1 MIAIDMKRGL
11 RNLGL
16 LTALALGIA
25 AIQIGCKPKDKGTT
39 AAASASASA
48 SGSNKPDPALT
59 GPCGPFVKKV
69 CEKAGDSSQSCKD
82 VKAASDLLPPAACKA
97 ANSQA
102 SYAVAKIE
110 EKRKD
115 CDKLVSKLCGE
126 LGSETETCKMVQTQT
141 KNFPPERC
149 GMMLGRYADVLAEL
163 KKMESANKPLDPA
176 KQQAMAA
183 ADAPSFGPADSKVTL
198 VEFSDFQ
205 CPFCSRAATTVKEL
219 KTKYGTK
226 IHFVF
231 RQFPLSFHQNAHLA
245 AEASLAANA
254 QGKFWEYHD
263 KVFENQKAIERDAL
277 EKYAKEVGLKLEPF
291 KKALDGKEFAAKVD
305 SDMKLGNDVS
315 VSGTPTLFI
324 NGKRVQ
330 NPTDGAAVSKM
341 IDDALAGKG

>member
-16 LTALALGIA
+16 LMALALGIA
-25 AIQIGCKPKDKGTT
+25 AIQVGCKPKDKGTT
-39 AAASASASA
+39 AAPAASA
-48 SGSNKPDPALT
+48 SGTNKPDPALT
-59 GPCGPFVKKV
+59 GPCGGWVKKV
-69 CEKAGDSSQSCKD
+69 CEKAGESSQSCREAKS
-82 VKAASDLLPPAACKA
+82 VSELLPPAACKA
-97 ANSQA
+97 ASSQA
-102 SYAVAKIE
+102 SYAVGKIE

-126 LGSETETCKMVQTQT
+126 LGQETETCKMVQNQT
-141 KNFPPERC
+141 KSFPPERC
-149 GMMLGRYADVLAEL
+149 SMMLGRYADVLAEL
-163 KKMESANKPLDPA
+163 KKMEAANKPLDPA
-176 KQQAMAA
+176 KQQAIAA

-205 CPFCSRAATTVKEL
+205 CPFCSRAANAVKEL
-219 KTKYGTK
+219 KAKYGNK

-245 AEASLAANA
+245 SQASLAAHA

-263 KVFENQKAIERDAL
+263 KLFDNQKALERDAL
-277 EKYAKEVGLKLEPF
+277 EKYAKELGLNVDQF
-291 KKALDGKEFAAKVD
+291 KKALDNKEYAAKVD
-305 SDMKLGNDVS
+305 ADMKLGNDVS

-330 NPTDGAAVSKM
+330 NPTDVAAVSKM
-341 IDDALAGKG
+341 IDEALAGKG

>member
-16 LTALALGIA
+16 LLTLALGIA
-25 AIQIGCKPKDKGTT
+25 AVQAGCKPKDKGTT
-39 AAASASASA
+39 AAAAASA

-59 GPCGPFVKKV
+59 GPCGGWVKKI
-69 CEKAGDSSQSCKD
+69 CEKAGETSQSCKD
-82 VKAASDLLPPAACKA
+82 VKSVSELMPPAACKA
-97 ANSQA
+97 ASSQA

-126 LGSETETCKMVQTQT
+126 LGKDSETCKMVQTQT

-149 GMMLGRYADVLAEL
+149 SMMLGRYNDVLAEL
-163 KKMESANKPLDPA
+163 KKMESANKPIDPA
-176 KQQAMAA
+176 KQQLIAA
-183 ADAPSFGPADSKVTL
+183 ADAPSYGPADSKVTL

-205 CPFCSRAATTVKEL
+205 CPFCSRAATAMKEL

-226 IHFVF
+226 VHFVF

-245 AEASLAANA
+245 AEASLAAHA
-254 QGKFWEYHD
+254 QGKFWEFHD
-263 KVFENQKAIERDAL
+263 KVFDNQKAIERDAL
-277 EKYAKEVGLKLEPF
+277 EKYAKEVGVKIDAF

-305 SDMKLGNDVS
+305 SDMKLGNDVA
-315 VSGTPTLFI
+315 VSGTPTMFI

-330 NPTDGAAVSKM
+330 NPTDTAAVSKM

>member
-16 LTALALGIA
+16 LMALALGIA
-25 AIQIGCKPKDKGTT
+25 AVQVGCKPKDKGTT

-59 GPCGPFVKKV
+59 GPCGGWVKKI
-69 CEKAGDSSQSCKD
+69 CDKAGESSQSCREAKS
-82 VKAASDLLPPAACKA
+82 VSELLPPAACKTA
-97 ANSQA
+97 SSQA
-102 SYAVAKIE
+102 SYAVGKIE

-126 LGSETETCKMVQTQT
+126 LGPETETCKMVQTQT

-183 ADAPSFGPADSKVTL
+183 PDAPSFGPSDAKVTL

-205 CPFCSRAATTVKEL
+205 CPFCSRAANAVKEI
-219 KTKYGTK
+219 KAKYGTK
-226 IHFVF
+226 VRFVF
-231 RQFPLSFHQNAHLA
+231 RQFPLSFHQNAHMA
-245 AEASLAANA
+245 AQASLAAHA

-263 KVFENQKAIERDAL
+263 KVFDNQKALEREAL
-277 EKYAKEVGLKLEPF
+277 EKYAKELGLKMEPF
-291 KKALDGKEFAAKVD
+291 KKALDTKEFAAKVD
-305 SDMKLGNDVS
+305 ADMKLGNDVS
-315 VSGTPTLFI
+315 VSGTPTLFV

-330 NPTDGAAVSKM
+330 NPTDVAAVSKM
-341 IDDALAGKG
+341 IDDAMAGKG

>member
-1 MIAIDMKRGL
+1 MIVIDMKRGL

-16 LTALALGIA
+16 LMALALGIA
-25 AIQIGCKPKDKGTT
+25 AVQVGCKPKDKGTT
-39 AAASASASA
+39 AVASAAASA

-59 GPCGPFVKKV
+59 GPCGGFIKKV
-69 CEKAGDSSQSCKD
+69 CEKSGESSQACRE
-82 VKAASDLLPPAACKA
+82 VKSVADLLPPAACKA
-97 ANSQA
+97 ASSQA
-102 SYAVAKIE
+102 SYAVGKIE

-115 CDKLVSKLCGE
+115 CEKLVSKLCGE

-149 GMMLGRYADVLAEL
+149 TTMLGRYADVLAEL
-163 KKMESANKPLDPA
+163 KKMESANKPLEPA
-176 KQQAMAA
+176 KQQSIAA

-205 CPFCSRAATTVKEL
+205 CPFCSRAATAVKEL

-226 IHFVF
+226 VHFVF

-254 QGKFWEYHD
+254 QGKFWEFHD
-263 KVFENQKAIERDAL
+263 KVFENQKALERDAL
-277 EKYAKEVGLKLEPF
+277 EKYAKEVGLKIDQF

-305 SDMKLGNDVS
+305 ADMKLGNDVA
-315 VSGTPTLFI
+315 VSGTPTLFV

-330 NPTDGAAVSKM
+330 NPTDVASVSKM

>member
-11 RNLGL
+11 GGLGL
-16 LTALALGIA
+16 GLALAVGIA
-25 AIQIGCKPKDKGTT
+25 AMGTGCKPKDKGTS
-39 AAASASASA
+39 AAPAA
-48 SGSNKPDPALT
+48 SGSNKPDPVLL
-59 GPCGPFVKKV
+59 GPCGGFVKKV
-69 CEKAGDSSQSCKD
+69 CDKSGETSQTCRD
-82 VKAASDLLPPAACKA
+82 VKGVAELLPPAACKA
-97 ANSQA
+97 ASSQA
-102 SYAVAKIE
+102 SYAVAKLE

-115 CDKLVSKLCGE
+115 CDRLVGKLCGE
-126 LGSETETCKMVQTQT
+126 LGKETETCKMVENQT

-149 GMMLGRYADVLAEL
+149 SMMLGRYAEVLAEL

-183 ADAPSFGPADSKVTL
+183 ADAPSFGPADSKVTI

-205 CPFCSRAATTVKEL
+205 CPFCSKAATAVKEL

-226 IHFVF
+226 VHFVF

-245 AEASLAANA
+245 AEAALAANA

-263 KVFENQKAIERDAL
+263 KVFENQKSIERDAL

-291 KKALDGKEFAAKVD
+291 KRALDNKEFAAKVD
-305 SDMKLGNDVS
+305 ADAKLGNDVA
-315 VSGTPTLFI
+315 VSGTPTMFI

-330 NPTDGAAVSKM
+330 NPTDTAAVGKM

>member
-1 MIAIDMKRGL
+1 MIAIDMKRRLGS
-11 RNLGL
+11 LGL
-16 LTALALGIA
+16 CLAFALGIA
-25 AIQIGCKPKDKGTT
+25 AIQTGCKPKDKGTT
-39 AAASASASA
+39 AAPAA

-59 GPCGPFVKKV
+59 GPCGGFVKKV
-69 CEKAGDSSQSCKD
+69 CDKAGEASQSCKD
-82 VKAASDLLPPAACKA
+82 VKSVSELLPPSACKA
-97 ANSQA
+97 ASSQA

-126 LGSETETCKMVQTQT
+126 LGKDSETCKMVETQT

-149 GMMLGRYADVLAEL
+149 GMMLGRYNDVLAEL
-163 KKMESANKPLDPA
+163 KKMESANKPLDPG
-176 KQQAMAA
+176 KQQAIAA
-183 ADAPSFGPADSKVTL
+183 ADAPAFGPADSKVTI

-205 CPFCSRAATTVKEL
+205 CPFCSKAATAVHEL

-226 IHFVF
+226 VHFVF

-245 AEASLAANA
+245 AEASLAAHA

-263 KVFENQKAIERDAL
+263 KVFENQKALERDAL

-291 KKALDGKEFAAKVD
+291 KKALDSKEFAAKVD
-305 SDMKLGNDVS
+305 ADAKLGSEVA
-315 VSGTPTLFI
+315 VQGTPTMFI

-330 NPTDGAAVSKM
+330 NPTDTAAVSKM

>member
-11 RNLGL
+11 GSLGL
-16 LTALALGIA
+16 WLAFALGIA
-25 AIQIGCKPKDKGTT
+25 AIQTGCKPKDKGTT
-39 AAASASASA
+39 AAPAA

-59 GPCGPFVKKV
+59 GPCGGFVKKV
-69 CEKAGDSSQSCKD
+69 CDKAGETSQACRE
-82 VKAASDLLPPAACKA
+82 VKSVSDLLPPAACKA

-115 CDKLVSKLCGE
+115 CDKLVQKLCAE
-126 LGSETETCKMVQTQT
+126 LGKESETCKMVETQT
-141 KNFPPERC
+141 KTFPPERC
-149 GMMLGRYADVLAEL
+149 GMMLGRYADVLVEL
-163 KKMESANKPLDPA
+163 KKMEAANKPLDPA
-176 KQQAMAA
+176 KQQMMAA
-183 ADAPSFGPADSKVTL
+183 ADAPAFGPADSKVTI

-205 CPFCSRAATTVKEL
+205 CPFCSKAAASTKEL
-219 KTKYGTK
+219 KAKYGSK

-245 AEASLAANA
+245 AEASLAAHA

-263 KVFENQKAIERDAL
+263 KVFENQKALERDAL
-277 EKYAKEVGLKLEPF
+277 EKYAKEVGLKMDPF
-291 KKALDGKEFAAKVD
+291 KKALDSKEFAAKVD
-305 SDMKLGNDVS
+305 SDAKLGSDVA
-315 VSGTPTLFI
+315 VQGTPTMFI

-330 NPTDGAAVSKM
+330 NPTDTASISKL

>member
-11 RNLGL
+11 GGLGL
-16 LTALALGIA
+16 GLALAVGIA
-25 AIQIGCKPKDKGTT
+25 AMGTSCKPKDKGNS
-39 AAASASASA
+39 AAPAA
-48 SGSNKPDPALT
+48 SGSNKPDPVLL
-59 GPCGPFVKKV
+59 GPCGGFVKKV
-69 CEKAGDSSQSCKD
+69 CDKSGETSQTCRD
-82 VKAASDLLPPAACKA
+82 VKSVAELLPPAACKA
-97 ANSQA
+97 ASSQA
-102 SYAVAKIE
+102 SYAVAKLE

-115 CDKLVSKLCGE
+115 CDKLVGKLCGE
-126 LGSETETCKMVQTQT
+126 LGKETETCKMVENQT

-149 GMMLGRYADVLAEL
+149 SMMLGRYTEVLAEL

-183 ADAPSFGPADSKVTL
+183 ADAPSFGPADSKVTI

-205 CPFCSRAATTVKEL
+205 CPFCSKAATSVKEI
-219 KTKYGTK
+219 KAKYGSK

-245 AEASLAANA
+245 AEAALAANA

-263 KVFENQKAIERDAL
+263 KVFENQKAIERPAL
-277 EKYAKEVGLKLEPF
+277 EKYAQEVGLKLEPF
-291 KKALDGKEFAAKVD
+291 KKALDNKEYAAKVD
-305 SDMKLGNDVS
+305 ADAKLGNDVS
-315 VSGTPTLFI
+315 VSGTPTMFI

-330 NPTDGAAVSKM
+330 NPTDTAAVSKM